1 MTLIIG
7 VKCEDG
13 IVIGAD
19 SIVTYGSAIEQEVS
33 DKIEVQSGDVI
44 VAIAGEVGLSQ
55 LIKDELCYSWD
66 QVKKERR
73 KSNIMT
79 AISQAMLLQILP
91 AMERANLGEQDFGG
105 CDSMIA
111 LPFVDS
117 PILLAYTRVADPIEI
132 TIDATFASIGSG
144 AFQADPFLAF
154 VKRTFWHD
162 QAPRNTSEGIFGVL
176 WTLDHVA
183 KVNAG
188 LGIGGR
194 SRIAVLRKQGEDW
207 KAVKLSD
214 DHLAE
219 HRLVI
224 DDAEDILRKYRNRFN
239 PAVNGDTS

>member
-33 DKIEVQSGDVI
+33 DKIDVQSSDVL
-44 VAIAGEVGLSQ
+44 VAIAGDVGLSQ
-55 LIKDELCYSWD
+55 LIKDELQYSWD
-66 QVKKERR
+66 NIKKNRR
-73 KSNIMT
+73 KSRLMV
-79 AISQAMLLQILP
+79 AVSQAMLLQILP
-91 AMERANLGEQDFGG
+91 AMDRTKLAQQNFGG

-111 LPFVDS
+111 LPFLNV
-117 PILLAYTRVADPIEI
+117 PVLLTYSKFADPEEV
-132 TIDATFASIGSG
+132 TLETTFASIGSG

-154 VKRTFWHD
+154 VKRTFWND

-188 LGIGGR
+188 LGVGGR
-194 SRIAVLRKQGEDW
+194 SRIAVLKKQGKYW

-239 PAVNGDTS
+239 PAVNGGTS